1 MAAVINSIKN
11 ASPRNNVC
19 APAVV
24 EEVSAIRSPDDIA
37 EVFHIMTWGKGD
49 VSTI

>member
-1 MAAVINSIKN
+1 MAAVKTALRT

-24 EEVSAIRSPDDIA
+24 ERFLPYVSPDDIA
-37 EVFHIMTWGKGD
+37 EVFHIMTWEK
-49 VSTI
+49 VIYPTI